1 MIRRAVGIANALVFV
16 PVKHA
21 VAWCLCQCLCRSS
34 MHSAY
39 NTDIDM
45 VCLSFRFGIDICDAL
60 CTLDWTEE
68 HCLQTHTMNLMTLT
82 GPPTR
87 PRFEFV
93 PRAGTKTQDWRP
105 LPCRAGD

>member
-1 MIRRAVGIANALVFV
+1 M
-16 PVKHA
+16 H
-21 VAWCLCQCLCRSS
+21 WCLCQSS
-34 MHSAY
+34 MQWHGVCASVCASQACTRHH
-39 NTDIDM
+39 TDIDM
-45 VCLSFRFGIDICDAL
+45 VCLSSRFGIDICVAL
-60 CTLDWTEE
+60 CTLDWTEK

-105 LPCRAGD
+105 LPCQAGD